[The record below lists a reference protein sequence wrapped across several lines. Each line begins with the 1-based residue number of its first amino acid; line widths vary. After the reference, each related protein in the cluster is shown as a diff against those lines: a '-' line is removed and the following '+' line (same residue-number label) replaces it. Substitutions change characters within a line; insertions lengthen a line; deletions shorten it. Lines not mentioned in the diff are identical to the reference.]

1 MNFRATFLKKTSREP
16 VRESS
21 GPGLRPKVSVLNKE
35 ASIKTRTAPIA
46 EPIAEVSTSLGVD
59 NFSARMDI
67 VEKSLSK
74 SSGQEINSN
83 DDVSLSE
90 EQINRLVDIIV
101 SAANQHGIAVRVLD
115 RLTNEK
121 LISHEAP
128 FKKVNDKLDKSI
140 EEEMA
145 DLVAELSRIKAE
157 WDEDKRQSKILVS
170 DLNAKIIAGEKAI
183 SELNAKLGSEEIE
196 GFSMKSIPYPKKINR
211 SLFDPMRH
219 LIDKKV
225 QAKHNVEMWGDNT
238 VRIFRTG
245 EVVTDPD
252 IIAFEHKC
260 AAEAVAEDNAGGSAP
275 ERRVCRAFSIGF
287 LVAMTFELNL
297 WSWKTFEVVEF
308 LVKPLTESLRC
319 RFADLPEFAEYT
331 GHADIIMSHSWVPPK
346 TQAFLRSHCN
356 FRFINN
362 SHD

>member
-1 MNFRATFLKKTSREP
+1 
-16 VRESS
+16 
-21 GPGLRPKVSVLNKE
+21 
-35 ASIKTRTAPIA
+35 
-46 EPIAEVSTSLGVD
+46 
-59 NFSARMDI
+59 MDI

-101 SAANQHGIAVRVLD
+101 SAINQHGIAVRVLD